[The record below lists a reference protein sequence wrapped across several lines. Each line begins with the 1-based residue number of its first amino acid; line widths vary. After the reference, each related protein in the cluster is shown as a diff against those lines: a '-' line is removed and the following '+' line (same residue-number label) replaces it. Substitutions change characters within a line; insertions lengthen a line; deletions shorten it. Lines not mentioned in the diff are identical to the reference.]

1 MAGALPVPD
10 DRVHP
15 SFGDRR
21 DPMRRVRTE
30 IRGGAVRAHPGVG
43 TVDRIGVGVGV
54 HRGCVRF
61 GAAWHGPILA
71 RNTSVPALPLDLGPV
86 SLYLGTSHLE
96 CVVERTPETAMT
108 WTDER
113 VETLKK
119 MWAEGQSASQI
130 AKELGGVT
138 RNAVIGK
145 VHRLGL
151 SNRVGPGG
159 APEAEEED
167 LIMPVPP
174 RIDPP
179 PPESEEP
186 VEPEV
191 EPEPLVAEAPADILA
206 APSAVVTALPV
217 RKLIIPAGQPLPP
230 QPSANEISPEALA
243 SVREVEKRAKRL
255 TLMELTER
263 TCKWPIGDP
272 ATEDFWFC
280 GLPSLPG
287 KPYCEAHV
295 GVAFQPMSARRD
307 RRR

>member
-1 MAGALPVPD
+1 MG
-10 DRVHP
+10 
-15 SFGDRR
+15 GCY
-21 DPMRRVRTE
+21 DPLF
-30 IRGGAVRAHPGVG
+30 A
-43 TVDRIGVGVGV
+43 
-54 HRGCVRF
+54 
-61 GAAWHGPILA
+61 
-71 RNTSVPALPLDLGPV
+71 
-86 SLYLGTSHLE
+86 
-96 CVVERTPETAMT
+96 PEPEFAMS

-130 AKELGGVT
+130 AKELGSVT

-151 SNRVGPGG
+151 SNRVTGG
-159 APEAEEED
+159 AARDEAD
-167 LIMPVPP
+167 PVEAPVAAAPP
-174 RIDPP
+174 R
-179 PPESEEP
+179 
-186 VEPEV
+186 VEPLPRAA
-191 EPEPLVAEAPADILA
+191 EPPRPADPAASRPATERPAAAPAA
-206 APSAVVTALPV
+206 APPTPSAVIMPIPM
-217 RKLIIPAGQPLPP
+217 RKAIIPAGQPLPP

-255 TLMELTER
+255 SLMELTER

>member
-1 MAGALPVPD
+1 M
-10 DRVHP
+10 
-15 SFGDRR
+15 S
-21 DPMRRVRTE
+21 
-30 IRGGAVRAHPGVG
+30 
-43 TVDRIGVGVGV
+43 
-54 HRGCVRF
+54 
-61 GAAWHGPILA
+61 
-71 RNTSVPALPLDLGPV
+71 
-86 SLYLGTSHLE
+86 
-96 CVVERTPETAMT
+96 

-151 SNRVGPGG
+151 SNRVGPGT
-159 APEAEEED
+159 PAEDEGTAA
-167 LIMPVPP
+167 
-174 RIDPP
+174 
-179 PPESEEP
+179 S
-186 VEPEV
+186 
-191 EPEPLVAEAPADILA
+191 ATTTA
-206 APSAVVTALPV
+206 APSPAAPAKPAPAPRAVAPEPAPRPAPAAPAPQPVAAEPTAPPMDSSTITFSPTAPIPL
-217 RKLIIPAGQPLPP
+217 RKAIIPAGQPLPP

-243 SVREVEKRAKRL
+243 SVREVEKRAKKL

-280 GLPSLPG
+280 GLPSVAG

>member
-1 MAGALPVPD
+1 M
-10 DRVHP
+10 
-15 SFGDRR
+15 S
-21 DPMRRVRTE
+21 
-30 IRGGAVRAHPGVG
+30 
-43 TVDRIGVGVGV
+43 
-54 HRGCVRF
+54 
-61 GAAWHGPILA
+61 
-71 RNTSVPALPLDLGPV
+71 
-86 SLYLGTSHLE
+86 
-96 CVVERTPETAMT
+96 

-151 SNRVGPGG
+151 SNRATGTSGK
-159 APEAEEED
+159 D
-167 LIMPVPP
+167 
-174 RIDPP
+174 
-179 PPESEEP
+179 
-186 VEPEV
+186 EV
-191 EPEPLVAEAPADILA
+191 ETPAAAAPRVEAAPKPAEPARAAEPKPAAPAPR
-206 APSAVVTALPV
+206 PSAPINPTVAQVVNNVTPLPL
-217 RKLIIPAGQPLPP
+217 RKSIVPAGQPLPP

-243 SVREVEKRAKRL
+243 SVREVEKHAKKIS
-255 TLMELTER
+255 LMELTER

-280 GLPSLPG
+280 GLPSTAG

>member
-1 MAGALPVPD
+1 M
-10 DRVHP
+10 
-15 SFGDRR
+15 S
-21 DPMRRVRTE
+21 
-30 IRGGAVRAHPGVG
+30 
-43 TVDRIGVGVGV
+43 
-54 HRGCVRF
+54 
-61 GAAWHGPILA
+61 
-71 RNTSVPALPLDLGPV
+71 
-86 SLYLGTSHLE
+86 
-96 CVVERTPETAMT
+96 

-151 SNRVGPGG
+151 SNRVGPGTPAEDEG
-159 APEAEEED
+159 TAASAPAATTPSPAAPAKPAPAPRAVAPEPA
-167 LIMPVPP
+167 P
-174 RIDPP
+174 RP
-179 PPESEEP
+179 
-186 VEPEV
+186 
-191 EPEPLVAEAPADILA
+191 APAAPAPQPVA
-206 APSAVVTALPV
+206 AESTAPPMDSSTITFSPTAPIPL
-217 RKLIIPAGQPLPP
+217 RKAIIPAGQPLPP

-243 SVREVEKRAKRL
+243 SVREVEKRAKKL

-280 GLPSLPG
+280 GLPSVAG

>member
-1 MAGALPVPD
+1 M
-10 DRVHP
+10 
-15 SFGDRR
+15 S
-21 DPMRRVRTE
+21 
-30 IRGGAVRAHPGVG
+30 
-43 TVDRIGVGVGV
+43 
-54 HRGCVRF
+54 
-61 GAAWHGPILA
+61 
-71 RNTSVPALPLDLGPV
+71 
-86 SLYLGTSHLE
+86 
-96 CVVERTPETAMT
+96 

-113 VETLKK
+113 VETLKR

-151 SNRVGPGG
+151 SNRVTGG
-159 APEAEEED
+159 AGRDEEE
-167 LIMPVPP
+167 V
-174 RIDPP
+174 
-179 PPESEEP
+179 
-186 VEPEV
+186 
-191 EPEPLVAEAPADILA
+191 EAPAPA
-206 APSAVVTALPV
+206 APPRAETAAPRPAEQPRVEPAPIRPAPAPAAERPAPAAPPSSGAVVTPLPI
-217 RKLIIPAGQPLPP
+217 RKAIIPAGTPLPP

-243 SVREVEKRAKRL
+243 SVREVEKRARKL

-272 ATEDFWFC
+272 ATDDFWFC
-280 GLPSLPG
+280 GLPSVPG